1 MVQFVIRPLEVESFT
16 WLLFLLHSTIHSF
29 HIVNVVNSVN
39 MLKADLAKDTEKKLD
54 RVFNIKFS
62 FSDET
67 DSQSQRAKLIGM
79 YT

>member
-16 WLLFLLHSTIHSF
+16 WLLFLHSTIHSF

>member
-1 MVQFVIRPLEVESFT
+1 
-16 WLLFLLHSTIHSF
+16 
-29 HIVNVVNSVN
+29 

>member
-1 MVQFVIRPLEVESFT
+1 MIYAFVDTNLCNTFY
-16 WLLFLLHSTIHSF
+16 WNLFNSTIHSF